1 MVRIRVILQDTSN
14 LNILNLPKVISS
26 KFIDLN
32 KIHSSNIQSFVSSVL
47 WNHTLACKTFNR
59 IVLSKESSDYEHLIK
74 LFQSLDNSSFISP
87 ILSTKYEPVVS

>member
-32 KIHSSNIQSFVSSVL
+32 KIHSSISSLLSVVSSGIIHLLVR
-47 WNHTLACKTFNR
+47 TFNR

-74 LFQSLDNSSFISP
+74 LFQSLDIFFLFYLN
-87 ILSTKYEPVVS
+87 TY

>member
-32 KIHSSNIQSFVSSVL
+32 KFKSEKKPIKNIVSKKNL
-47 WNHTLACKTFNR
+47 KITLTLR
-59 IVLSKESSDYEHLIK
+59 
-74 LFQSLDNSSFISP
+74 
-87 ILSTKYEPVVS
+87 

>member
-32 KIHSSNIQSFVSSVL
+32 KIHSSTIQSFVSRVL
-47 WNHTLACKTFNR
+47 WNHTLACLLRTFNR
-59 IVLSKESSDYEHLIK
+59 IVLSKESSDYEH
-74 LFQSLDNSSFISP
+74 
-87 ILSTKYEPVVS
+87 

>member
-47 WNHTLACKTFNR
+47 WNHTLACKN
-59 IVLSKESSDYEHLIK
+59 L
-74 LFQSLDNSSFISP
+74 
-87 ILSTKYEPVVS
+87 